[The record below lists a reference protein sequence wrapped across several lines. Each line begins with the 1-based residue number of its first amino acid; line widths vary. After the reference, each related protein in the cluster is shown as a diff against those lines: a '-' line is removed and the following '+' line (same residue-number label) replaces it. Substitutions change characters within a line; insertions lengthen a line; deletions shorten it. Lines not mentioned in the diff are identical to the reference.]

1 MSEDTNGNRA
11 TTSSNI
17 YSTPSPSQCAAVPPS
32 ASKSKTSKIKDK
44 NCMVDFLERAKYIKV
59 VEQDREDYED
69 VLHRKRMT
77 DVLTE
82 VKFLEETSWMY
93 PTLES
98 IYGFKDERPIT
109 LATRYESA
117 ANLAE
122 AHMFRVARGA
132 DRNT

>member
-1 MSEDTNGNRA
+1 MASDDSSGSKA
-11 TTSSNI
+11 TTSSNV

-32 ASKSKTSKIKDK
+32 ASKSKSSKTKDK
-44 NCMVDFLERAKYIKV
+44 NYMAEFMDRVKFIKA

-77 DVLTE
+77 DVLNE

-98 IYGFKDERPIT
+98 IYGFKDERPIA

-122 AHMFRVARGA
+122 AHMFRVARGSE
-132 DRNT
+132 